1 MMYIRADANRE
12 VGTGHIMRCLSIAD
26 AARNLGE
33 DTVFIIADPS
43 AEELLK
49 KRNYP
54 YIVLNSKW
62 NDLDFELALMF
73 DIIHKNKIKKLLIDS
88 YYVTEQ
94 YLEELRKHVYTMY
107 IDDLNKI
114 NYPVDCLVCY
124 APYYE
129 NFHYTDRY
137 KNTKLLLGT
146 KYAPLRQEFIKC
158 NAKCIPEKIDNL
170 LITSGGSD
178 NFGFID
184 KMLADLDKGNYQR
197 ITALCGVYYDGFE
210 HLIKKYEPFP
220 SVSIKK
226 NVNNIK
232 QYMEESDVVIS
243 AGGTTLYELAAVG
256 VPTISYILADNQIDS
271 ANWWDKQGIISCAGN
286 LKKDNVVENAI
297 RLLETDYRSY
307 KQRRMRSDQMKK
319 MIDGKGAQRIAQA
332 FFDI

>member
-12 VGTGHIMRCLSIAD
+12 IGTGHIMRCLSIAD

-33 DTVFIIADPS
+33 DTVFIVADSS
-43 AEELLK
+43 AEGLLK
-49 KRNYP
+49 ERNYP

-62 NDLDFELALMF
+62 NDFNFELDLMF
-73 DIIHKNKIKKLLIDS
+73 DIIHKKKIQKLLIDS
-88 YYVTEQ
+88 YYVTER
-94 YLEELRKHVYTMY
+94 YLEELRKYVYTMY
-107 IDDLNKI
+107 IDDLNKLH
-114 NYPVDCLVCY
+114 YPVDCLVCY

-129 NFHYTDRY
+129 DFQYTDHY

-146 KYAPLRQEFIKC
+146 KYAPLRQEFINC
-158 NAKCIPEKIDNL
+158 NAKRIPEKIDNL

-184 KMLADLDKGNYQR
+184 KMLESLEKCNYQH
-197 ITALCGVYYDGFE
+197 ITAVCGVYYDGFE
-210 HLIKKYEPFP
+210 RLIKKYKSFP
-220 SVSIKK
+220 SVRIKK
-226 NVNNIK
+226 NINNIK

-286 LKKDNVVENAI
+286 LRKDNVAENAI
-297 RLLETDYRSY
+297 RLLETDYRTSE
-307 KQRRMRSDQMKK
+307 QRQMRSDRMKK
-319 MIDGKGAQRIAQA
+319 LIDGKGAERIIQTLFEA
-332 FFDI
+332 